1 MDSILERK
9 RMRQL
14 LDKLA
19 VQAARLDEIYEG
31 THAAAR
37 VKEEFQ
43 EKAARVSRG
52 KMTPDQV
59 MHDVSSLRKTEQ
71 TVLPGEVDARA
82 AIAHTCA
89 SIRKLQSR
97 ERRSK
102 KKRPS

>member
-1 MDSILERK
+1 
-9 RMRQL
+9 MRRL

-19 VQAARLDEIYEG
+19 GQVARLVKIYEG
-31 THAAAR
+31 KQAADR

-52 KMTPDQV
+52 RMTPDQV
-59 MHDVSSLRKTEQ
+59 MHDALDLWKTEQ
-71 TVLPGEVDARA
+71 TVLPGEVDAGA

-89 SIRKLQSR
+89 SIGKLQLR
-97 ERRSK
+97 ERRPK

>member
-1 MDSILERK
+1 
-9 RMRQL
+9 MRQL

-19 VQAARLDEIYEG
+19 VQAARLVEIYEG
-31 THAAAR
+31 TQAADR

-43 EKAARVSRG
+43 QKAARVSRG

-59 MHDVSSLRKTEQ
+59 MHDALDLWKTEN

-82 AIAHTCA
+82 AIATTCA
-89 SIRKLQSR
+89 SIRELQLR
-97 ERRSK
+97 EGRPK

>member
-19 VQAARLDEIYEG
+19 VQAARLVEIYEG
-31 THAAAR
+31 TQAADR

-43 EKAARVSRG
+43 EKAAQVSRG
-52 KMTPDQV
+52 KMTPDEV
-59 MHDVSSLRKTEQ
+59 MHDALDLWNTEQ
-71 TVLPGEVDARA
+71 TLQPGEADARA
-82 AIAHTCA
+82 AIATTCA
-89 SIRKLQSR
+89 SIGKLQLR
-97 ERRSK
+97 ERRPK

>member
-1 MDSILERK
+1 
-9 RMRQL
+9 MRRL
-14 LDKLA
+14 LDRLA
-19 VQAARLDEIYEG
+19 VQAARLVEIYEG

-52 KMTPDQV
+52 EMTPDQV
-59 MHDVSSLRKTEQ
+59 MHDVSRLLKTEQ
-71 TVLPGEVDARA
+71 TVLPGKVDARV
-82 AIAHTCA
+82 AIADTCA

-97 ERRSK
+97 GRRPQ

>member
-1 MDSILERK
+1 
-9 RMRQL
+9 MRQL
-14 LDKLA
+14 LYKLA
-19 VQAARLDEIYEG
+19 GQVARLVKIYEWTQAAD
-31 THAAAR
+31 R

-59 MHDVSSLRKTEQ
+59 MHDALDLWKTEQ

-89 SIRKLQSR
+89 SIGKLQLRESR
-97 ERRSK
+97 PK

>member
-1 MDSILERK
+1 
-9 RMRQL
+9 MRQL
-14 LDKLA
+14 LYKLA
-19 VQAARLDEIYEG
+19 GQVARLVRIYEG
-31 THAAAR
+31 EQAADR

-52 KMTPDQV
+52 KMTPDQA
-59 MHDVSSLRKTEQ
+59 MHDALDLWKTGQ

-89 SIRKLQSR
+89 SIGKLQLR
-97 ERRSK
+97 ERRLK

>member
-1 MDSILERK
+1 
-9 RMRQL
+9 MRRL
-14 LDKLA
+14 LDRLA
-19 VQAARLDEIYEG
+19 GQAARLVEIYEG
-31 THAAAR
+31 TQAADR

-52 KMTPDQV
+52 RMTPDQV
-59 MHDVSSLRKTEQ
+59 MHDAWSLRKTEQ
-71 TVLPGEVDARA
+71 TVLPGEVAARV
-82 AIAHTCA
+82 AIANTCA

>member
-14 LDKLA
+14 LDRLA
-19 VQAARLDEIYEG
+19 GQVARLVKIYEG
-31 THAAAR
+31 TQAADR
-37 VKEEFQ
+37 VKAEFQ

-52 KMTPDQV
+52 RMTPDQV
-59 MHDVSSLRKTEQ
+59 MHDASSLRKTGK
-71 TVLPGEVDARA
+71 TLLPGEVDARA
-82 AIAHTCA
+82 AIANTCA

-102 KKRPS
+102 KKP